1 MGCRGRKTLKK
12 VIRRVVRMYEQVET
26 GQNYD
31 KVAQLLATYRGLAA
45 RMANVRAGTQGK
57 IDRRLEQLGERIGIA
72 LEELTDMERMALTC
86 WKEGVIKGTYEADI
100 DEITSKPYVSIR
112 RIDRWTEEHDLT
124 EDYAEEEEAT
134 AASDTTSEQL
144 RYFLNKLE

>member
-1 MGCRGRKTLKK
+1 
-12 VIRRVVRMYEQVET
+12 MYEQVET

-45 RMANVRAGTQGK
+45 RMSNARSRTQGK

-72 LEELTDMERMALTC
+72 LEELTHIERMALTC
-86 WKEGVIKGTYEADI
+86 WKEGVTKGTYEVDV
-100 DEITSKPYVSIR
+100 DEITAKPYVSIR
-112 RIDRWTEEHDLT
+112 RVDRWTEEHDLT
-124 EDYAEEEEAT
+124 ENYEEEEAT
-134 AASDTTSEQL
+134 TASDTTSEQL

>member
-1 MGCRGRKTLKK
+1 MGCRGRETLKK
-12 VIRRVVRMYEQVET
+12 VIRRVVRRYEQIET

-45 RMANVRAGTQGK
+45 RMANARARTQGK

-72 LEELTDMERMALTC
+72 LEELTDIERMALTC
-86 WKEGVIKGTYEADI
+86 WKEGVTKGTYEVDV
-100 DEITSKPYVSIR
+100 DEITAKPYVSIR
-112 RIDRWTEEHDLT
+112 RVDRWTEEHDLT
-124 EDYAEEEEAT
+124 EDYAEEETT
-134 AASDTTSEQL
+134 AVSNTTSEQL

>member
-1 MGCRGRKTLKK
+1 
-12 VIRRVVRMYEQVET
+12 MYEQVET

-45 RMANVRAGTQGK
+45 RMANARSRTQGK

-72 LEELTDMERMALTC
+72 LEELTDIERMALTC
-86 WKEGVIKGTYEADI
+86 WKEGVIEGTYEVDV
-100 DEITSKPYVSIR
+100 DEITAKPYVSIR
-112 RIDRWTEEHDLT
+112 RVDRWTEEHDLT
-124 EDYAEEEEAT
+124 EDYAEEETT
-134 AASDTTSEQL
+134 AASNTTSEQL

>member
-1 MGCRGRKTLKK
+1 
-12 VIRRVVRMYEQVET
+12 MYEQVET

-45 RMANVRAGTQGK
+45 RMANARSRTQGK

-86 WKEGVIKGTYEADI
+86 WKEGVMKGTYEVDV
-100 DEITSKPYVSIR
+100 DEITAKPYVSIR
-112 RIDRWTEEHDLT
+112 RVDRWTEEHNLT
-124 EDYAEEEEAT
+124 EDNAEEEANT
-134 AASDTTSEQL
+134 ASDTTSEQL

>member
-1 MGCRGRKTLKK
+1 MGCRGRETLKK

-45 RMANVRAGTQGK
+45 RMANSRAGTQGK

-72 LEELTDMERMALTC
+72 LEELTDVERMALTC
-86 WKEGVIKGTYEADI
+86 WKEGVTKGTYEVDV
-100 DEITSKPYVSIR
+100 DEITAKPYVSIR
-112 RIDRWTEEHDLT
+112 RVDRWTEEHDLT
-124 EDYAEEEEAT
+124 EDYAEEEETT
-134 AASDTTSEQL
+134 AASNTTSEQL
-144 RYFLNKLE
+144 RAFLNKLE

>member
-1 MGCRGRKTLKK
+1 
-12 VIRRVVRMYEQVET
+12 MYEQVET
-26 GQNYD
+26 GQNYH

-45 RMANVRAGTQGK
+45 RIANARARTQGK

-86 WKEGVIKGTYEADI
+86 WKEGVMKGTYEVDV
-100 DEITSKPYVSIR
+100 DEITEKPYVSIR
-112 RIDRWTEEHDLT
+112 RVDRWTEEHDLT
-124 EDYAEEEEAT
+124 EGNAEEEEAT
-134 AASDTTSEQL
+134 TASDTTSEQL

>member
-1 MGCRGRKTLKK
+1 
-12 VIRRVVRMYEQVET
+12 MYEQVET

-45 RMANVRAGTQGK
+45 RMANARAGTQGK

-72 LEELTDMERMALTC
+72 LEELTDIERMALTC
-86 WKEGVIKGTYEADI
+86 WKEGVIKGTYEVDV
-100 DEITSKPYVSIR
+100 DEITAKPYVSIR
-112 RIDRWTEEHDLT
+112 RVDRWIEEHDLT
-124 EDYAEEEEAT
+124 EDYAEEEAT
-134 AASDTTSEQL
+134 AASNTTSEQL

>member
-1 MGCRGRKTLKK
+1 
-12 VIRRVVRMYEQVET
+12 MYEQVET

-45 RMANVRAGTQGK
+45 RMANARSRTQGK

-72 LEELTDMERMALTC
+72 LEELTDVERMALTC
-86 WKEGVIKGTYEADI
+86 WKEGVTKGTYEVDV
-100 DEITSKPYVSIR
+100 DEITAKPYVSIR
-112 RIDRWTEEHDLT
+112 RVDRWTEEHDLT
-124 EDYAEEEEAT
+124 EDYAEEETT
-134 AASDTTSEQL
+134 AASNTTSEQL

>member
-1 MGCRGRKTLKK
+1 
-12 VIRRVVRMYEQVET
+12 MYEQVET

-45 RMANVRAGTQGK
+45 RMANARSRTQGK

-72 LEELTDMERMALTC
+72 LEELTDTERMALTC
-86 WKEGVIKGTYEADI
+86 WKEGVMKGTYEVDV
-100 DEITSKPYVSIR
+100 DEITAEPYVSIR
-112 RIDRWTEEHDLT
+112 RVDRWTEEHDMT
-124 EDYAEEEEAT
+124 EDYAEEEETT
-134 AASDTTSEQL
+134 AASNTTSEQL

>member
-1 MGCRGRKTLKK
+1 MGCRGRETLKK

-45 RMANVRAGTQGK
+45 RMANARSRTQGK

-86 WKEGVIKGTYEADI
+86 WKEGVTKGTYEVDV
-100 DEITSKPYVSIR
+100 DEITAKPYVSIR
-112 RIDRWTEEHDLT
+112 RVDRWTEEHDLT
-124 EDYAEEEEAT
+124 ENYEEEEAT
-134 AASDTTSEQL
+134 TASDTTSEQL

>member
-1 MGCRGRKTLKK
+1 
-12 VIRRVVRMYEQVET
+12 MYEQVET

-45 RMANVRAGTQGK
+45 RMASARARTQGR

-72 LEELTDMERMALTC
+72 LEELTDTERMALTC
-86 WKEGVIKGTYEADI
+86 WKEGVMKGTYEVDV
-100 DEITSKPYVSIR
+100 DEITEKPYVSIR
-112 RIDRWTEEHDLT
+112 RVDRWTEEYDLT
-124 EDYAEEEEAT
+124 ENYAEEEET
-134 AASDTTSEQL
+134 TTASDTTSEQL

>member
-1 MGCRGRKTLKK
+1 MGCRGRETLKK

-45 RMANVRAGTQGK
+45 RMANARSRTQGK
-57 IDRRLEQLGERIGIA
+57 IDRRLEQLGENIGIA

-86 WKEGVIKGTYEADI
+86 WKEGVTKGTYEVDV
-100 DEITSKPYVSIR
+100 DEIIAKPYVSIR
-112 RIDRWTEEHDLT
+112 RVDRWTEEHDLT
-124 EDYAEEEEAT
+124 EDYAEEEAT
-134 AASDTTSEQL
+134 AASSTTSEQL

>member
-1 MGCRGRKTLKK
+1 
-12 VIRRVVRMYEQVET
+12 MYEQVET

-45 RMANVRAGTQGK
+45 RMANARAGTQGK

-72 LEELTDMERMALTC
+72 LEELTDIERMALTC
-86 WKEGVIKGTYEADI
+86 WKEGVIKGTYEVDV
-100 DEITSKPYVSIR
+100 DEITAKPYVSIR
-112 RIDRWTEEHDLT
+112 RVDRWTEEHDLT
-124 EDYAEEEEAT
+124 EDYAEEETT
-134 AASDTTSEQL
+134 AASKTTSEQL

>member
-1 MGCRGRKTLKK
+1 
-12 VIRRVVRMYEQVET
+12 MYEQVET

-45 RMANVRAGTQGK
+45 RMANARSRTQGK

-72 LEELTDMERMALTC
+72 LEELTDIERMALTC
-86 WKEGVIKGTYEADI
+86 WKEGVTKGTYEVDV
-100 DEITSKPYVSIR
+100 DEITAKPYVSIR
-112 RIDRWTEEHDLT
+112 RVDRWTEEHDLT
-124 EDYAEEEEAT
+124 EDYAEEETT
-134 AASDTTSEQL
+134 AASKTTSEQL